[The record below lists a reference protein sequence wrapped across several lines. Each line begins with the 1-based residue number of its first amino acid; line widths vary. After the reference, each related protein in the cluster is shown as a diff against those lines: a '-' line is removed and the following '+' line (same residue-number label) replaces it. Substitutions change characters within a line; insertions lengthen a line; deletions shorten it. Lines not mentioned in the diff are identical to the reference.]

1 MRRRN
6 RIRNRDGRTRRRS
19 VTVQVVVD
27 LSSGSVSL
35 GKRDEMERFSL
46 LVLPAGP
53 EDRADPGA
61 LGAVAAALS
70 VHDAGTLD
78 PDGNAFIP
86 VAAVRRLAHAAARD
100 QGALDDDWE
109 SRFIAMVERAAAQGW
124 VTDEGAIRAHI
135 EWSGS

>member
-1 MRRRN
+1 MH
-6 RIRNRDGRTRRRS
+6 
-19 VTVQVVVD
+19 VMVD

-35 GKRDEMERFSL
+35 GDRDDTQRFSV

-53 EDRADPGA
+53 EDSADPGA

-70 VHDAGTLD
+70 VHDAGTID

-86 VAAVRRLAHAAARD
+86 VAAVRRLAQATAR
-100 QGALDDDWE
+100 QEGELGEDWE
-109 SRFIAMVERAAAQGW
+109 ARFAGMIEAASAEGW

-135 EWSGS
+135 EWSGP

>member
-1 MRRRN
+1 
-6 RIRNRDGRTRRRS
+6 
-19 VTVQVVVD
+19 VQVVVD

-35 GKRDEMERFSL
+35 GERADMQHFSV

-53 EDRADPGA
+53 EDVADPGA

-70 VHDAGTLD
+70 VHDAGTVD

-86 VAAVRRLAHAAARD
+86 VGAVRRLARVD
-100 QGALDDDWE
+100 GEQGELDDDWE
-109 SRFIAMVERAAAQGW
+109 SGFTGMVEQASTQGW

-135 EWSGS
+135 EWSGR